1 MFFSFFIM
9 SKTSTCN
16 VDISEKIICNVFIA
30 ILAEILTKIKMLCN
44 IILAIPKGVA
54 SCREFDRI

>member
-1 MFFSFFIM
+1 MP
-9 SKTSTCN
+9 KTSACN
-16 VDISEKIICNVFIA
+16 ADRFENIICNVCIA

-54 SCREFDRI
+54 ACREFDRI